1 MAKRER
7 DFDYDYSEIESDGT
21 RIVFISDEKTD
32 VVRPTDIHMHSFWE
46 LFYVQSGSM
55 TISTENAKYNLSDN
69 EALIIPPKSYH
80 NSTPEENTVKRSIF
94 FTFENKNEE
103 EAAGLFSA
111 LYGAF
116 SKCGFYKIEKNNE
129 IGNLLYPILE
139 NIRENR
145 QGKNLRIKS
154 GVIDLIFYLYD
165 ILDEKL
171 KENCTVINKK
181 RTYWVY
187 KYEID
192 RLIDAYYTN
201 AMTLELLSEKL
212 FISTQSIKRIITSV
226 YGKGFNELKLEL
238 KMRNAKRLLAET
250 DLTVKDVAVE
260 TGYGS
265 TRGFLTAFQKYEG
278 ITPTEYRQKTL
289 HNIISK

>member
-7 DFDYDYSEIESDGT
+7 DFDYDYSEIESDGV
-21 RIVFISDEKTD
+21 RIVFIGDEKTD

-46 LFYVQSGSM
+46 LFYVQSGKM
-55 TISTENAKYNLSDN
+55 TISTENEKYHLSDN

-94 FTFENKNEE
+94 FTFENTDENEV
-103 EAAGLFSA
+103 AGLFSA

-116 SKCGFYKIEKNNE
+116 SACGFYKIPKDNK
-129 IGNLLYPILE
+129 IGELLYPILE
-139 NIRENR
+139 NIRENK

-165 ILDEKL
+165 ILDEKA
-171 KENCTVINKK
+171 KVSRAISHKK
-181 RTYWVY
+181 STYWAY

-201 AMTLELLSEKL
+201 DVTLELLSEKL
-212 FISTQSIKRIITSV
+212 FISTQSIKRIITAV

-238 KMRNAKRLLAET
+238 KMRNAKRLLLET
-250 DLTVKDVAVE
+250 DLTVKDVAME

-265 TRGFLTAFQKYEG
+265 TRGFLTAFEKYEG
-278 ITPTEYRQKTL
+278 ITPTEYRLK
-289 HNIISK
+289 SKQ

>member
-46 LFYVQSGSM
+46 LFYVQRGKM
-55 TISTENAKYNLSDN
+55 TISTEEGNYHLSDN
-69 EALIIPPKSYH
+69 EALIIPPQSYH

-94 FTFENKNEE
+94 FTFENTDENDMPK
-103 EAAGLFSA
+103 LFSA

-116 SKCGFYKIEKNNE
+116 SSCGFYKISKDNK
-129 IGNLLYPILE
+129 IGDLLFPILE
-139 NIRENR
+139 NIRENKE
-145 QGKNLRIKS
+145 GKNLRIKS

-165 ILDEKL
+165 ILDEKV
-171 KENCTVINKK
+171 KMNNSKSHKK
-181 RTYWVY
+181 SAYWVY

-201 AMTLELLSEKL
+201 AVTLDLLSDKL
-212 FISTQSIKRIITSV
+212 FISTQSIKRIIASV

-238 KMRNAKRLLAET
+238 KMRNAKRLLLET
-250 DLTVKDVAVE
+250 DLTVKDVALE

-265 TRGFLTAFQKYEG
+265 TRGFLTAFEKYEG
-278 ITPTEYRQKTL
+278 CTPTEYRKR
-289 HNIISK
+289 

>member
-46 LFYVQSGSM
+46 LFYVQSGKMS
-55 TISTENAKYNLSDN
+55 ISTESGKYHLTDN

-94 FTFENKNEE
+94 FTFENTSEE
-103 EAAGLFSA
+103 GSSGLFSA

-116 SKCGFYKIEKNNE
+116 SKCGFYKIGNDNE
-129 IGNLLYPILE
+129 IGRLLYPILE
-139 NIRENR
+139 NIKDNK

-165 ILDEKL
+165 ILDEKF
-171 KENCTVINKK
+171 KEKCEVPNKK
-181 RTYWVY
+181 RAYWVY

-201 AMTLELLSEKL
+201 AVTLELLSEKL
-212 FISTQSIKRIITSV
+212 FISTQSIKRIIASV

-238 KMRNAKRLLAET
+238 KMRNAKRLLRET
-250 DLTVKDVAVE
+250 DMNVSEIASV
-260 TGYGS
+260 TGYS
-265 TRGFLTAFQKYEG
+265 TTRGFLSAFLKYEG
-278 ITPTEYRQKTL
+278 ITPTQYRNK
-289 HNIISK
+289 